1 MTLTKARNRSVTLIL
16 PRAIRLSAILW
27 GFLMLM
33 SCTSLDT
40 LVVNV
45 EKPAQ
50 ITLPNTINNI
60 VIVDNSVPQAED
72 IGHVEYIKGKRT
84 DAYISVNTDSVN
96 HILAASLFDEMA
108 DKEYFED
115 VIFYEYPVRDDI
127 NFEDVIPLN
136 TNLSKEICSDNKAD
150 AIISIDRFLVSTIS
164 HDQEF
169 DFGTTVK
176 YLDAKMDVR
185 FQLYSKEGEAIS
197 PPLYINDSIY
207 WMATYNQNIP
217 FGDTIPS
224 REEAMKQAA
233 QYMAGKLAD
242 ALAPYWSNELR
253 WYFGDVKAANKKMS
267 SNDWA
272 GALSLW
278 KSAYDKE
285 TKNVKKKARLASN
298 IALAYEL
305 SDELKE
311 ALKWITTSCDLFAQ
325 TQETS
330 VDKDN
335 LRRATNYK
343 DDLVIRYSDFKLLDI
358 RDKESK

>member
-1 MTLTKARNRSVTLIL
+1 MTLTKAIKRSATLIS
-16 PRAIRLSAILW
+16 PRALLFSGIFSGL
-27 GFLMLM
+27 FLFT

-50 ITLPNTINNI
+50 ITLPNNIENI

-72 IGHVEYIKGKRT
+72 IGHLEYIGGRRSNSH
-84 DAYISVNTDSVN
+84 ISVNTDSIN
-96 HILAASLFDEMA
+96 YILAASLFDNIA
-108 DKEYFED
+108 DKEYFDD
-115 VIFYEYPVRDDI
+115 VIFYEYPVRADL

-136 TNLSKEICSDNKAD
+136 NSLAKDICIDNKAD
-150 AIISIDRFLVSTIS
+150 AIISIDRFLVSTVS
-164 HDQEF
+164 HDQDF

-176 YLDAKMDVR
+176 YLDLRMDVR
-185 FQLYSKEGEAIS
+185 FQVYSKEGEAIS

-207 WMATYNQNIP
+207 WTATYSGNTP
-217 FGDTIPS
+217 LSDTLPS
-224 REEAMKQAA
+224 REEAMKEAA

-242 ALAPYWSNELR
+242 ALAPYWSNEVR
-253 WYFGDVKAANKKMS
+253 SYFGDVKAANKMMA
-267 SNDWA
+267 SNNWA

-285 TKNVKKKARLASN
+285 TKNVKKKARLANN

-311 ALKWITTSCDLFAQ
+311 ALRWVTISCDLFTQ
-325 TQETS
+325 TEETS
-330 VDKDN
+330 VDKEN
-335 LRRATNYK
+335 LARATNYK
-343 DDLVIRYSDFKLLDI
+343 EDLLVRYNDFKLLDI